1 MGKRIKY
8 VKEAKEASTMPIKY
22 RFKKRGGR
30 VWPEIMAGGLFAQII
45 SIIALTAALY
55 VIWAILDV
63 RG

>member
-1 MGKRIKY
+1 
-8 VKEAKEASTMPIKY
+8 MPIKY